1 MNPCEITQQVIYY
14 GGELGLLEQR
24 GKSKRNKAVGFVC
37 GRVSVPVC
45 YTLTL
50 VDQVESSR
58 AGLAF
63 GGEADQDLVG
73 GC

>member
-1 MNPCEITQQVIYY
+1 MAE
-14 GGELGLLEQR
+14 GELFPNHSTGHLLWRRIGLLEQR
-24 GKSKRNKAVGFVC
+24 ESKRNKAEGFVC
-37 GRVSVPVC
+37 VSEC

-50 VDQVESSR
+50 VDQVESSGG
-58 AGLAF
+58 GLAF